1 MQYTV
6 NHRNEEIVVLDVTI
20 SKTEL
25 EEAMAKAKEML
36 QNADEKTVRQ
46 YALNYEISKAIEEEF
61 VKTRSKLATEPEIEE
76 KENEN
81 GDIEARVTCTL
92 IPAIEVGQYTNFQLE
107 KQIVDVKE
115 EEVLAEAQKQIAAHP
130 VWEETDQP
138 ATSGS
143 QVIIDFVGKKD
154 GTVFEGGSGTDYP
167 LVLGSGAFIP
177 GFETQLIGI
186 RKGEQKAVE
195 VTFPADYFEKS
206 LAGAPVVFDVTC
218 KAVQEAVEPQ
228 LTDAF
233 VAKLGH
239 EQIKTVEQLK
249 ETVKNHLVSV
259 KEREADDK
267 LAAAILEK
275 VMAQVEVRVPQKMID
290 NQVAQRLSQLQNQIQ
305 QYGMTMEQYLKMSG
319 QELDALKAQ
328 LVPMATQEI
337 KQALVLDAIAQKEQI
352 KADEKELQAEYELLA
367 RVYQM
372 PASQLVQMIPA
383 PAVATQIA
391 QRKTMDFLKDHNME
405 GDKAGQ

>member
-1 MQYTV
+1 M
-6 NHRNEEIVVLDVTI
+6 
-20 SKTEL
+20 
-25 EEAMAKAKEML
+25 
-36 QNADEKTVRQ
+36 
-46 YALNYEISKAIEEEF
+46 
-61 VKTRSKLATEPEIEE
+61 
-76 KENEN
+76 
-81 GDIEARVTCTL
+81 
-92 IPAIEVGQYTNFQLE
+92 
-107 KQIVDVKE
+107 
-115 EEVLAEAQKQIAAHP
+115 
-130 VWEETDQP
+130 
-138 ATSGS
+138 
-143 QVIIDFVGKKD
+143 
-154 GTVFEGGSGTDYP
+154 
-167 LVLGSGAFIP
+167 
-177 GFETQLIGI
+177 
-186 RKGEQKAVE
+186 
-195 VTFPADYFEKS
+195 
-206 LAGAPVVFDVTC
+206 TC
-218 KAVQEAVEPQ
+218 KAVQEAVEPE

-249 ETVKNHLVSV
+249 ETVKKPSRF
-259 KEREADDK
+259 REGTRGGRQARGGDFGKSDG
-267 LAAAILEK
+267 ASGSTRSA
-275 VMAQVEVRVPQKMID
+275 KMID

-391 QRKTMDFLKDHNME
+391 QRKTMDFLKDHNNE

>member
-25 EEAMAKAKEML
+25 EEAMGKAKEML

-107 KQIVDVKE
+107 KQVVDVKE

-186 RKGEQKAVE
+186 RKGEQ
-195 VTFPADYFEKS
+195 
-206 LAGAPVVFDVTC
+206 
-218 KAVQEAVEPQ
+218 
-228 LTDAF
+228 
-233 VAKLGH
+233 
-239 EQIKTVEQLK
+239 
-249 ETVKNHLVSV
+249 
-259 KEREADDK
+259 
-267 LAAAILEK
+267 
-275 VMAQVEVRVPQKMID
+275 
-290 NQVAQRLSQLQNQIQ
+290 
-305 QYGMTMEQYLKMSG
+305 
-319 QELDALKAQ
+319 
-328 LVPMATQEI
+328 
-337 KQALVLDAIAQKEQI
+337 
-352 KADEKELQAEYELLA
+352 
-367 RVYQM
+367 
-372 PASQLVQMIPA
+372 
-383 PAVATQIA
+383 
-391 QRKTMDFLKDHNME
+391 
-405 GDKAGQ
+405 